1 MILVFLEP
9 ISFFL
14 HSNFSFLSKNLILL
28 AGTLPI
34 PKTFLQSNVDYKYVV
49 LCNDDDSVFFYEVL
63 YTSSRVAVYDRNRLF
78 EISSVDLLS
87 SKYFIMSILFID
99 SNTND
104 YTQIF
109 EYVIKNVD
117 GKDRLLCELMLFFFK
132 TNFAVQMVK

>member
-1 MILVFLEP
+1 MFFVIHTVLKVINFHIRFFGIYLILVFLEP

-104 YTQIF
+104 YPEIF
-109 EYVIKNVD
+109 E
-117 GKDRLLCELMLFFFK
+117 
-132 TNFAVQMVK
+132 